1 MSIDLRDFLR
11 DVIAL
16 SLKYDLHGLTV
27 SLPGVSVATRFPD
40 DVLDLV
46 FAVGAQVFSEA
57 VPVETRETA
66 PEVVG

>member
-46 FAVGAQVFSEA
+46 FAVGAQIFAEA
-57 VPVETRETA
+57 SPMETRATA